1 MNKTIRTAA
10 VFAVLSMMAVSCQ
23 KEQVID
29 PQINVTEANAM
40 YTIHYTIDGVSY
52 TEIING
58 EASWHQFLLK
68 MFALAREG
76 HRVTFRDSSQS
87 GVSVSKEVVTYT
99 TTSEDDA
106 IEWASKMIADGYS
119 VDIEYDKRTGIYT
132 CTAIK

>member
-1 MNKTIRTAA
+1 MNKTIRTVA
-10 VFAVLSMMAVSCQ
+10 VFAVLGMMAVSCQ

-76 HRVTFRDSSQS
+76 HRVTFCDSSQS

>member
-1 MNKTIRTAA
+1 MNKTIRTVA

-29 PQINVTEANAM
+29 PQINVTEATAM
-40 YTIHYTIDGVSY
+40 YTIHYTVDGVLY
-52 TEIING
+52 TTIIND
-58 EASWHQFLLK
+58 ETTWHQFLLR